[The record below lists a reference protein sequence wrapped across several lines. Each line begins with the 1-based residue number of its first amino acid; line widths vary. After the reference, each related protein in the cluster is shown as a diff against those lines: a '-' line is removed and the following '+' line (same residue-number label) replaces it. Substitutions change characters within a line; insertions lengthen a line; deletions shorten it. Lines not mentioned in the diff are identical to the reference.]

1 MPLALVPIHADKVSL
16 QRHCP
21 PQQLCQEVHGRLR
34 LLRVNVVQ
42 VNCPNDHFGEMAMLV
57 LERDFADHRVHFALA
72 VVLQQD
78 FDGGVVPEDVS
89 SDRNQRLISNLHN
102 EAGVFEP
109 SYKCI

>member
-1 MPLALVPIHADKVSL
+1 
-16 QRHCP
+16 
-21 PQQLCQEVHGRLR
+21 
-34 LLRVNVVQ
+34 
-42 VNCPNDHFGEMAMLV
+42 MAMLV

-102 EAGVFEP
+102 EAGLFEP
-109 SYKCI
+109 SLLFSIRLSRPVKKNTAATQMLPYANS